1 MSLMINLP
9 PGNWPEWLA
18 AVGTVGALA
27 AALAQIEVARR
38 RLRTDRKE
46 QLARERRAQAE
57 LVSAWIG
64 DVRTSN
70 DFDMKIGGPS
80 DTATNLELSNA
91 SGSPVYR
98 AVLSIVDIQGTGWKG
113 QGKAP
118 DGYQFCV
125 SIIPPGRFH
134 LTIRRGFGAGMGIHW
149 EVELSFTDAA
159 GQHWVRRAS
168 GLLEELDADAVTHYQ
183 VSRPVGWLV
192 PTDT

>member
-70 DFDMKIGGPS
+70 DFDMKIDGQKLL
-80 DTATNLELSNA
+80 TNPLS
-91 SGSPVYR
+91 
-98 AVLSIVDIQGTGWKG
+98 
-113 QGKAP
+113 
-118 DGYQFCV
+118 
-125 SIIPPGRFH
+125 
-134 LTIRRGFGAGMGIHW
+134 AG
-149 EVELSFTDAA
+149 LAA
-159 GQHWVRRAS
+159 
-168 GLLEELDADAVTHYQ
+168 
-183 VSRPVGWLV
+183 
-192 PTDT
+192 

>member
-1 MSLMINLP
+1 MINLP
-9 PGNWPEWLA
+9 TGNWPEWFG
-18 AVGTVGALA
+18 AVGTVGALV

-38 RLRTDRKE
+38 RLRTDHKE
-46 QLARERRAQAE
+46 QLARKRRAQAE
-57 LVSAWIG
+57 LISAWIG

-70 DFDMKIGGPS
+70 DFNIKTGAPS
-80 DTATNLELSNA
+80 DIATSLELSNA

-98 AVLSIVDIQGTGWKG
+98 AVLSVVDIQGTGWKG

-134 LTIRRGFGAGMGIHW
+134 LTIHRGFGAGMASHMAI
-149 EVELSFTDAA
+149 EIAFADVA

-168 GLLEELDADAVTHYQ
+168 GLLEELGTDPITHYQ
-183 VSRPVGWLV
+183 VTRPVGWMV
-192 PTDT
+192 PSDA